1 MKKTFFTVVGSR
13 DPYDIKSEGQ
23 KQGPALD
30 LLAELTKEHE
40 FTDVIIAWTPN
51 VKNHGWEGGYDTQ
64 AELLAQKVQALL
76 PQATVTKKAIKG
88 KENIVPNDAT
98 ALWLFFKEILRN
110 EKYAESELHINI
122 SSGTPQMQQALSA
135 LHGTGWFGD
144 KEVRFWQID
153 NPEHRKEDKPSFRYI
168 TAPFLEETTK
178 LTEAFAALR
187 RFDFLGAADHFDSLG
202 DSHIVAQRG
211 SLPALA
217 QLCKALYHLETR
229 NAIKAEK
236 ELSAV
241 KELDEVEVHTNAL
254 VELKDGLQLINRS
267 GVEGALWLTW
277 SYFDKANYQERVS
290 DSLIWASILYEAMVV
305 ALLSRRMGDNIN
317 EIRKSKHPELWN
329 NLLQH
334 KEHEVYMKGRAVYY
348 FKEMPDKIRLLQ
360 TGLFTEGDS
369 SFIKMLDTSTNETL
383 DRVKEQRNDVIHKG
397 GIPEDKYLTDA
408 QELVKELMTYFP
420 FEQAEFKTWQKNL
433 AQSPFSAESFVRLAN
448 ELEEWKG

>member
-1 MKKTFFTVVGSR
+1 MKKTFFTVVGNR
-13 DPYDIKSEGQ
+13 DPYNTEG
-23 KQGPALD
+23 KPGPCLD
-30 LLAELTKEHE
+30 LIDYLRKEHE
-40 FTDVIIAWTPN
+40 FTDVMIAWTPEQTI
-51 VKNHGWEGGYDTQ
+51 VKGEDNRDVRVEQ
-64 AELLAQKVQALL
+64 LASLIKERL
-76 PQATVTKKAIKG
+76 PQAKVFKKAIGG
-88 KENIVPNDAT
+88 KTEIEPNDAT
-98 ALWLFFKEILRN
+98 ALWLFFKEILRA

-122 SSGTPQMQQALSA
+122 SSGTTQMQQALSA

-144 KEVRFWQID
+144 KKVTFWQID
-153 NPEHRKEDKPSFRYI
+153 DPKYRKEGKLPFKEI

-229 NAIKAEK
+229 NAIKAEE
-236 ELSAV
+236 ELNEVEESN
-241 KELDEVEVHTNAL
+241 EVEVHTKTLAH
-254 VELKDGLQLINRS
+254 LKDGLQLINRS
-267 GVEGALWLTW
+267 GAEGALWLTW

-290 DSLIWASILYEAMVV
+290 DSLIWASILHEAMVV
-305 ALLSRRMGDNIN
+305 ALLSRQMGQNTD
-317 EIRKSKHPELWN
+317 EIRKSEHSELWK
-329 NLLQH
+329 NLLRV
-334 KEHEVYMKGRAVYY
+334 KEHEVYMKGKVVYPV
-348 FKEMPDKIRLLQ
+348 KEMLGKIRLLE

-383 DRVKEQRNDVIHKG
+383 QQVKKQRNDVIHKG